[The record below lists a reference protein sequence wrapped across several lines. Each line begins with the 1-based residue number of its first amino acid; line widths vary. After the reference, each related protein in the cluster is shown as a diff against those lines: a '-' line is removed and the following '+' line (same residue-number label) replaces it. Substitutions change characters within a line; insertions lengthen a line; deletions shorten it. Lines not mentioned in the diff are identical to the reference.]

1 MNTANTRNTLKNDIE
16 NYLQQGGSIRQLPG
30 YRPAPRPLHRA
41 PKRSNLGVETDLPKF
56 GTLPTGWLTKEAAAD
71 MLGYRVN
78 ELTYAARTRKLPSQF
93 KCVLHNGKRCYV
105 WQESDLKPFMGIP
118 YKKLQRLFSMIDMTS
133 SLRVNRARIMRQV
146 ERGRIESPRFL
157 VREMCGEKFIAVPAW
172 PESEFIRACAL
183 NWDKSASELPL
194 NTEKTPVGTIKKGIP
209 GSPWTE
215 KEDAW
220 LVTNYEALGS
230 SACAKHIGR
239 SASSVRNQVKN
250 LRKNG
255 VKVESKVVHP

>member
-1 MNTANTRNTLKNDIE
+1 MNTANTRNTLERDIE

-30 YRPAPRPLHRA
+30 YRPAPRPPHHA
-41 PKRSNLGVETDLPKF
+41 PKRSNAGIETDLPKF
-56 GTLPTGWLTKEAAAD
+56 GTLLQGWLTKEAAAA

-78 ELTYAARTRKLPSQF
+78 ELTYASRTRKLPSPF
-93 KCVLHNGKRCYV
+93 KCVLYKGKRCHV
-105 WQESDLKPFMGIP
+105 WQESDLKPFVGIP
-118 YKKLQRLFSMIDMTS
+118 YKKLERLFSMLDMTS

-157 VREMCGEKFIAVPAW
+157 VREMCGEKFIAVQAW
-172 PESEFIRACAL
+172 PESEFIRACGL
-183 NWDKSASELPL
+183 NWDKSASELPI
-194 NTEKTPVGTIKKGIP
+194 NPEKTPVGTIEKGIP

-230 SACAKHIGR
+230 LECGNHLGR
-239 SASSVRNQVKN
+239 SSDSVRAHIKMIRSLKCQNK
-250 LRKNG
+250 KF
-255 VKVESKVVHP
+255 